1 MLNSLAHSNHDKLE
15 SLTNTAK
22 VVIINENGH
31 IDHPLIVSRL
41 KPVSKFNYKLFDYA
55 QISLSGKYLNIYEC
69 TEDFS
74 EMFLSERNLVVI
86 TFRALDGIINEEK
99 IGLSIMKR
107 LMKVLNKNIVP
118 VSLMI
123 LSLGICEEKCMQ
135 RISEK
140 VLEKIN
146 KLQADLGASIN
157 KFME

>member
-1 MLNSLAHSNHDKLE
+1 
-15 SLTNTAK
+15 
-22 VVIINENGH
+22 
-31 IDHPLIVSRL
+31 
-41 KPVSKFNYKLFDYA
+41 
-55 QISLSGKYLNIYEC
+55 
-69 TEDFS
+69 
-74 EMFLSERNLVVI
+74 MFLSERNLVVI